1 MFRSAGLRFLGVGV
15 LVLLMVIPLN
25 MVSSIINERARYS
38 EATVASISREWGG
51 PQIVSGP
58 MLVIPVSEEVTYDRK
73 REAVDPITGA
83 TLLDAKNNII
93 YERYQETKVEPRAPV
108 YLFPGRF
115 DVDVVTE
122 TQTRKR
128 GLFDVP
134 VFTAHLD
141 MVFDFD
147 PDLAETAL
155 RGEED
160 LQWNEA
166 ELRLSLSE
174 NRALRGEARL
184 EVDGAEVPLEPLAAI
199 GQSDR
204 FGVVAG
210 LGDPRALAAYDLT
223 LTLNGAQRFALAAVG
238 RTTRFSMESDWPD
251 PSFSGSFLPD
261 GSDISEDGFAARW
274 SVPHL
279 ARSLPQVTR
288 ETPDEAARK
297 GATMAVEFITPNDFY
312 QKAWRSARYGI
323 LFIALTFLTIL
334 LLDRTSE
341 RPAHPVQYLM
351 VGLAQSVFVLLML
364 SYAADRVWCRLCAV
378 SRCDDCPFDGVRCD
392 GLAAWAEDGCP
403 DRDAGRCLRRSLSYP
418 SERGLCAACGV
429 YADLCCLGWHDDFDT
444 QRGLARSGGCRCIA
458 MVSQEGTCRDGVTG
472 ENIDCGAGFHCE
484 MARITCRLG

>member
-58 MLVIPVSEEVTYDRK
+58 ILVIPVSEEVTYDRK

-312 QKAWRSARYGI
+312 QKAWRSERYGI

-364 SYAADRVWCRLCAV
+364 SYAEQIG
-378 SRCDDCPFDGVRCD
+378 FG
-392 GLAAWAEDGCP
+392 AAYALS
-403 DRDAGRCLRRSLSYP
+403 AG
-418 SERGLCAACGV
+418 A
-429 YADLCCLGWHDDFDT
+429 T
-444 QRGLARSGGCRCIA
+444 IA
-458 MVSQEGTCRDGVTG
+458 LLTVF
-472 ENIDCGAGFHCE
+472 GAT
-484 MARITCRLG
+484 ALRLGRKTGVLTGMLGVVYGVLYLILQSADYALLAGSTLTFVALAGTMILTRNEDWHGPAGVGASRWFRKKAPAETA